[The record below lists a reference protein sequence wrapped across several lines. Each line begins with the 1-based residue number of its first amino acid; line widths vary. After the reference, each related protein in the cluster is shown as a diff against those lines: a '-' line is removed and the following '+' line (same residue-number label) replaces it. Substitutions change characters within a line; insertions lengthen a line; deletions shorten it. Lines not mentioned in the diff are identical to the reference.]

1 MKDIKEMVNFRYI
14 KLKKNK
20 DILKSD
26 KIKVYE
32 KYNR

>member
-1 MKDIKEMVNFRYI
+1 MKDIKEMVNFQYI

-20 DILKSD
+20 DILKTD

-32 KYNR
+32 